1 MEEKEVFEELTN
13 WATRCIIDVATT
25 FTDVRCL
32 ASCVAGI
39 AVVAPGGDVC
49 GRSARWR
56 TCRVAWFTPSEVTL
70 TARGYPTR
78 EMRAWWVRPMIN
90 TINE

>member
-13 WATRCIIDVATT
+13 RATRCIIDVATT

-39 AVVAPGGDVC
+39 AAVAPAHVIGGALIEVYLSGAVTNEEMMAYLQEKILLMDKQA
-49 GRSARWR
+49 SA
-56 TCRVAWFTPSEVTL
+56 
-70 TARGYPTR
+70 
-78 EMRAWWVRPMIN
+78 N
-90 TINE
+90 